1 MNTTLK
7 LIESNGQY
15 LAGSREIA
23 ELIRTIKRYIDTIT
37 TNPNLGAL
45 DFFITSTQSPYCK
58 SLHNFEE

>member
-1 MNTTLK
+1 MNNTLN

-23 ELIRTIKRYIDTIT
+23 ELIGTIKRYIDRIT

-45 DFFITSTQSPYCK
+45 VFFITST
-58 SLHNFEE
+58 